1 MHGRRRALVVLA
13 VWAALVAV
21 AAPLALG
28 GSDHLTGGGFEIPG
42 SGSARTEAAL
52 QRGVSGDL
60 RATML
65 GAVLVGP
72 RDAPRADYAAAL
84 DALTRADKATPEVSL
99 LPQTKEAALYFAT
112 HRPGRPVIVPLI
124 TGVDEFHAPDVGKK
138 LRHELGLAD
147 GRHYGAVKLHLIGQ
161 GALWAGM
168 VDLTKDDLGS
178 AERVGFPVVLL
189 ILLAVFGSLAAAT
202 LPLVMGGVAVLITGG
217 LIEILARHTL
227 MSFYTP
233 NMASMIGLGVA
244 VDYSL
249 FVVVRYREELRGGA
263 TLEQARRT
271 AMRTSGV
278 AVGFSGVAVVIALG
292 GLLLVPTAAIRS
304 MAAGAILVVL
314 ISMLACAT
322 LLPALLTIAGKRIKP
337 GKPSGRWFGAWG
349 HRVTARPA
357 AWLCGALALLLLLA
371 LPLTALKTGDGVLR
385 QFPKDS
391 EVRKGFEAAIS
402 ANRGQGQG
410 APVKILTPPKTLGAA
425 VKTLRADPEV
435 VRTGVR
441 TRTKDKRYI
450 LIIVTPRPNPDEPAA
465 KELIKR
471 LRHDLPA
478 GTLVGGNSAAQVD
491 FNHAITGSLWKIAAW
506 VLIATFVLL
515 LVMLRSVALA
525 LQAVVANVLSVAASY
540 GVLTAVFV
548 WGWPDGF
555 LGFDAPG
562 YLDTVTIPIVLAVV
576 FGLSMDYEVFLLSR
590 IRERRLQ
597 GLGTREAVQDGLA
610 SSGSTISGAAF
621 IMVAVFGSFALTGV
635 PVIQEVG
642 LGAAVAIAIDATI
655 VRLVLVP
662 AAIALLG
669 DRAWSTNRHGRSNAA
684 AEVFH

>member
-1 MHGRRRALVVLA
+1 M
-13 VWAALVAV
+13 
-21 AAPLALG
+21 
-28 GSDHLTGGGFEIPG
+28 
-42 SGSARTEAAL
+42 
-52 QRGVSGDL
+52 
-60 RATML
+60 
-65 GAVLVGP
+65 
-72 RDAPRADYAAAL
+72 
-84 DALTRADKATPEVSL
+84 
-99 LPQTKEAALYFAT
+99 
-112 HRPGRPVIVPLI
+112 
-124 TGVDEFHAPDVGKK
+124 
-138 LRHELGLAD
+138 
-147 GRHYGAVKLHLIGQ
+147 
-161 GALWAGM
+161 
-168 VDLTKDDLGS
+168 
-178 AERVGFPVVLL
+178 
-189 ILLAVFGSLAAAT
+189 
-202 LPLVMGGVAVLITGG
+202 
-217 LIEILARHTL
+217 
-227 MSFYTP
+227 
-233 NMASMIGLGVA
+233 
-244 VDYSL
+244 
-249 FVVVRYREELRGGA
+249 
-263 TLEQARRT
+263 
-271 AMRTSGV
+271 
-278 AVGFSGVAVVIALG
+278 
-292 GLLLVPTAAIRS
+292 
-304 MAAGAILVVL
+304 
-314 ISMLACAT
+314 
-322 LLPALLTIAGKRIKP
+322 
-337 GKPSGRWFGAWG
+337 
-349 HRVTARPA
+349 
-357 AWLCGALALLLLLA
+357 
-371 LPLTALKTGDGVLR
+371 LR

-391 EVRKGFEAAIS
+391 EVRKGFEAALS

-410 APVKILTPPKTLGAA
+410 APIKILTPPKTLDRA
-425 VKTLRADPEV
+425 VKTLRADPAV

-441 TRTKDKRYI
+441 TRTTDKRHI
-450 LIIVTPRPNPDEPAA
+450 LIIVTPRDNPDTPAA

-471 LRHDLPA
+471 LRHTLPP

-515 LVMLRSVALA
+515 LVMLRSVTLA
-525 LQAVVANVLSVAASY
+525 LQAVIANVLSVAASY

-669 DRAWSTNRHGRSNAA
+669 DRAWSTNRHGRADARRQRSSTERSFSGSDA
-684 AEVFH
+684 

>member
-1 MHGRRRALVVLA
+1 MHGRRRALAVLA
-13 VWAALVAV
+13 VWVALVAV

-28 GSDHLTGGGFEIPG
+28 GSDHLTGGGFEVPG

-52 QRGVSGDL
+52 QQGVSAGL
-60 RATML
+60 RGTML
-65 GAVLVGP
+65 GAVLVAP
-72 RDAPRADYAAAL
+72 RGTPRADYVAAL
-84 DALTRADKATPEVSL
+84 DALQRAARATPEVKL
-99 LPQTKEAALYFAT
+99 LPQTKEAALYYAT
-112 HRPGRPVIVPLI
+112 QRPGRPVIVPFI

-138 LRHELGLAD
+138 LRRHLGLQD
-147 GRHYGAVKLHLIGQ
+147 GRHYGKVQLHLIGQ

-168 VDLTKDDLGS
+168 VDLTKKDLAS
-178 AERVGFPVVLL
+178 AERVGFPVILV
-189 ILLAVFGSLAAAT
+189 ILLVVFGSLAAAA
-202 LPLVMGGVAVLITGG
+202 LPLIMGGVAVLITGG
-217 LIEILARHTL
+217 IIELLARHTL

-249 FVVVRYREELRGGA
+249 FVVVRYREELRDGA
-263 TLEQARRT
+263 TLEEARRT
-271 AMRTSGV
+271 AMRTSGIAV
-278 AVGFSGVAVVIALG
+278 AFSGVAVVIALA
-292 GLLLVPTAAIRS
+292 GLLFVPTAAIRS
-304 MAAGAILVVL
+304 MAAGAIIVVL
-314 ISMLACAT
+314 VSMLACAT
-322 LLPALLTIAGKRIKP
+322 LLPALLTVAGKRIKP
-337 GKPSGRWFGAWG
+337 GRPGGRRFGAWA
-349 HRVTARPA
+349 HKVTARPA
-357 AWLCGALALLLLLA
+357 AWLAAALALLILLA
-371 LPLTALKTGDGVLR
+371 LPLASLRTGDGVLN

-391 EVRKGFEAAIS
+391 EVRKGFEAAITS
-402 ANRGQGQG
+402 SRGPGEG
-410 APVKILTPPKTLGAA
+410 APLKILTPPPTLGAA
-425 VKTLRADPEV
+425 VKLLRADPEV
-435 VRTGVR
+435 VHTGVR
-441 TRTKDKRYI
+441 TRTKDKRHI
-450 LIIVTPRPNPDEPAA
+450 LIIVTPRHNPDVPAS

-471 LRHDLPA
+471 LRRDLPP
-478 GTLVGGNSAAQVD
+478 GTLVGGNTAAQVD
-491 FNHAITGSLWKIAAW
+491 FNHAITSSLWKIAAW

-515 LVMLRSVALA
+515 LVMLRSVPLA

-540 GVLTAVFV
+540 GVLTTVFV
-548 WGWPDGF
+548 WGWPDGL

-610 SSGSTISGAAF
+610 SSGSTISGAAL

-642 LGAAVAIAIDATI
+642 LGAAVAIAIDATL

-669 DRAWSTNRHGRSNAA
+669 DRAWSSRPHGGRTRVP
-684 AEVFH
+684 EIVH

>member
-1 MHGRRRALVVLA
+1 
-13 VWAALVAV
+13 
-21 AAPLALG
+21 
-28 GSDHLTGGGFEIPG
+28 
-42 SGSARTEAAL
+42 
-52 QRGVSGDL
+52 
-60 RATML
+60 ML

-147 GRHYGAVKLHLIGQ
+147 GRHYGTVKLHLIGQ

-202 LPLVMGGVAVLITGG
+202 LPLIMGGVAVLITGG

-465 KELIKR
+465 KVLIKR